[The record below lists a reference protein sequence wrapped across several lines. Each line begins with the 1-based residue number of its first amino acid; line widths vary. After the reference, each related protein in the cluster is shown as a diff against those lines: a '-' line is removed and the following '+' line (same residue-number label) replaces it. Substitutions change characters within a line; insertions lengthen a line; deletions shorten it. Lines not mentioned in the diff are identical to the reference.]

1 MKRGQDPL
9 REARRLQQ
17 AAARRGFDW
26 PKGDPALW
34 GKLLEE
40 IRELR
45 AVAGNRRRSEEE
57 LGDLLFMVVNLSR
70 HLKVDARRALARAMK
85 KFSRRFGYVM
95 KHAAQLPPL
104 GDKRR
109 LAAMEKLW
117 QEAKMRKRGSESLS

>member
-1 MKRGQDPL
+1 MKQRRADPL

-26 PKGDPALW
+26 PAGDPALW
-34 GKLLEE
+34 SKLAEE

-45 AVAGNRRRSEEE
+45 AVAGRRSKAEEE

-85 KFSRRFGYVM
+85 KFSRRYGYVM
-95 KHAAQLPPL
+95 RHKAQLPPL
-104 GDKRR
+104 RSKQR
-109 LAAMEKLW
+109 LMAMEKLW
-117 QEAKMRKRGSESLS
+117 LEAKRRLG